1 MKTFLVKTSANV
13 DALENIFSKIGV
25 EIDNSQ
31 LSDDKNDNRIL
42 KVEYDVSSDKI
53 VLSAVSEYDEL
64 DDGSFS
70 IQVLLYNVF
79 KEKGIERIR
88 TTVTKNDVQHDIFT
102 MVSLLDTFKSSIEK
116 TNVIFS
122 VDDLNDC
129 IFYPKF
135 NLVKFFTKKGTLF
148 LDKQDFTKFL
158 ALFNT
163 VCDIPREVSIFGDG
177 FIRKKKE
184 CEVPKYIFF
193 TGDMAYFVDE
203 KYLKCV
209 RYKDTNAYNN
219 IKRLMLVNDFH
230 SYFLEIKDGKDL
242 DLLKKF
248 VQFKELDLT
257 EQPIDNITLHFVT
270 NRCEINNEVFDRNF
284 VYGNRYFDN
293 EHFYK
298 VIDLF
303 LNIQKK
309 EST

>member
-13 DALENIFSKIGV
+13 DVLENIFSKIGV
-25 EIDNSQ
+25 ELDDNQ
-31 LSDDKNDNRIL
+31 LSNDKEENRIL
-42 KVEYDVSSDKI
+42 KVEYDVNSDKI
-53 VLSAVSEYDEL
+53 VLSTVPEYVEF
-64 DDGSFS
+64 DDDSFS

-88 TTVTKNDVQHDIFT
+88 TTVTKNDVQHDIFS
-102 MVSLLDTFKSSIEK
+102 MVSLLDTFKLSIDK

-135 NLVKFFTKKGTLF
+135 SLVKFFTKKGTLF
-148 LDKQDFTKFL
+148 LDKDEFVGLL
-158 ALFNT
+158 ALFNI
-163 VCDIPREVSIFGDG
+163 VCDIPKEVNIFGDG

-193 TGDMAYFVDE
+193 TGDMSYFVDE
-203 KYLKCV
+203 KYLKCA
-209 RYKDTNAYNN
+209 RYKDTNVYNN

-230 SYFLEIKDGKDL
+230 SYFLEIRDGKDL

-248 VQFKELDLT
+248 VQFKELDLA
-257 EQPIDNITLHFVT
+257 EQPIDNITLHFVM
-270 NRCEINNEVFDRNF
+270 NKCEINNEVFDRNF

-298 VIDLF
+298 VIVAF
-303 LNIQKK
+303 LNIQK